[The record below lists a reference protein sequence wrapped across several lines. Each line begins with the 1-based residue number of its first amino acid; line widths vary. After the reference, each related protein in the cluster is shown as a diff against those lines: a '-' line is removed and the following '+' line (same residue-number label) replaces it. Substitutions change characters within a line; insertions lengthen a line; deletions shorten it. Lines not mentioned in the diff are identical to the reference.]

1 MTDERLPRWMV
12 VALWITTPINLI
24 GFFAFS
30 PLSGIPMETAG
41 LPAEI
46 HPLYRWALAEFI
58 GLFGLGYG
66 WCAYQRTAPRM
77 FIALGA
83 AGKLAFFAT
92 IASYWAAGAVPFQA
106 VTSAAPDLFLG
117 AAFAAWT
124 LRSR

>member
-1 MTDERLPRWMV
+1 MV

-30 PLSGIPMETAG
+30 PLSGVPMSAAG
-41 LPAEI
+41 LPDEI
-46 HPLYRWALAEFI
+46 HPLFRWALAEFI

-66 WCAYQRTAPRM
+66 WCAWRKQAPRM

-106 VTSAAPDLFLG
+106 VTSASPDLFLG
-117 AAFAAWT
+117 AAFAVWV
-124 LRSR
+124 LRAR